1 MASRMNCLIHGI
13 LISLL
18 FCTKIFWVERLAQQG
33 ISRWLLGFWLH
44 ARLSGIYHPKA
55 KGRNFPCSC
64 ITMHTIPGPCI
75 FQIQQQIIKLAAN
88 LQKDP
93 PKPSTNKTVIE
104 MSSFFLDL
112 LSFMW
117 KIFLMEFSNFAML
130 QTSFSEIDY
139 TPCSTQPWVVVIS
152 TSLSNRNCFN
162 ISRYC
167 RSLSTCKKSFI
178 IANKTNILL
187 VNCAGYYLN
196 ELPVKI

>member
-93 PKPSTNKTVIE
+93 PKPSTNKTVTK
-104 MSSFFLDL
+104 MSSFFSRLIIL
-112 LSFMW
+112 HVEN
-117 KIFLMEFSNFAML
+117 IFDGIFKFRHAANVILGNWL
-130 QTSFSEIDY
+130 Y
-139 TPCSTQPWVVVIS
+139 TMFYTTMSSC
-152 TSLSNRNCFN
+152 N
-162 ISRYC
+162 IY
-167 RSLSTCKKSFI
+167 FI
-178 IANKTNILL
+178 I
-187 VNCAGYYLN
+187 
-196 ELPVKI
+196 E